1 MLTDD
6 DVQNTVESPLNLTC
20 RCCHCCTHAD
30 SESQGTRFWV
40 HRDCPTVAA
49 VLPGPCWGMTCCS
62 VMGEGR
68 RKQPSTTFADPLHLD
83 FLVNALFTTLLVTM
97 LTQLLLFCSL
107 SLNKPYKVFSWQLIK
122 VASLLSPFLVRSNL
136 YWLFT
141 VIATLLSSEVC
152 WSLWSTV
159 STDASASFSLSVC
172 LSLLSFSV
180 SVATIT
186 HDCVNIRALL
196 SFKAQGCLWC
206 VSTVDVSASF
216 SSVVHSTYYSWLEI
230 HGNLWHA
237 AFCTIIVSFLFSSP
251 FAKMLVY
258 LY

>member
-1 MLTDD
+1 MQMLPLLHTCWLRISRNKVLSKSRLSNCGCCVAWPMLRN
-6 DVQNTVESPLNLTC
+6 DVLQCDGGGEKETAINDL
-20 RCCHCCTHAD
+20 
-30 SESQGTRFWV
+30 
-40 HRDCPTVAA
+40 
-49 VLPGPCWGMTCCS
+49 CW
-62 VMGEGR
+62 
-68 RKQPSTTFADPLHLD
+68 PLHLD

-152 WSLWSTV
+152 WSLWATV

-186 HDCVNIRALL
+186 HDCVNITALL

-230 HGNLWHA
+230 HGNL
-237 AFCTIIVSFLFSSP
+237 CTIIVSFLFSSP